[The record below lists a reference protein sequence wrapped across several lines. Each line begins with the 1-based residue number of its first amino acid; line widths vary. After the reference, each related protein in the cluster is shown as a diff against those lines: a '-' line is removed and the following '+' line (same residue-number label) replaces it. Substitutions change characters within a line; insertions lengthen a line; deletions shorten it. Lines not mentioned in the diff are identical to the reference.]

1 MSHHFL
7 LFDNI
12 HYSYTPER
20 EVLRGLTLRLDHGE
34 KVALVGANGAG
45 KSTLMLHANGLLTP
59 SSGRVAIGDM
69 VISPKTLPIIRQ
81 SVGMVFQNP
90 DDQLFMPTVEEDV
103 GFGPANMHLSR
114 EEIAARVERALQA
127 VGALDLRHRSPQQL
141 SGGEKHRVAIATVL
155 AMEPSIL
162 VMDEPSAGLDPRG
175 RDAILEGIR
184 AYGKQTGSTVIIVS
198 HSMEDMAAYCD
209 DIVVMAQAKVCLSG
223 TRDEVFA
230 NAARLTDVGLDVPQ
244 ITHLMMKLRARGVAV
259 PEGVYT
265 VEAASAALRKLF
277 GKGHTV

>member
-12 HYSYTPER
+12 HYSYTPKR

-127 VGALDLRHRSPQQL
+127 VSALDLRHRSPQQL

-162 VMDEPSAGLDPRG
+162 VMDEPSAGLDPRARRQMIELLLG
-175 RDAILEGIR
+175 FGHTALIATHDLDLAQRLCPR
-184 AYGKQTGSTVIIVS
+184 TVIMLAGQI
-198 HSMEDMAAYCD
+198 AADGPTEQILGDSALLDRC
-209 DIVVMAQAKVCLSG
+209 
-223 TRDEVFA
+223 
-230 NAARLTDVGLDVPQ
+230 GL
-244 ITHLMMKLRARGVAV
+244 
-259 PEGVYT
+259 
-265 VEAASAALRKLF
+265 
-277 GKGHTV
+277 

>member
-59 SSGRVAIGDM
+59 ASGRVAIGDM

-162 VMDEPSAGLDPRG
+162 VMDEPSAGLDPRARRQMIELLLG
-175 RDAILEGIR
+175 FGHTALIATHDLDLAQRLCPR
-184 AYGKQTGSTVIIVS
+184 TVIMLAGQI
-198 HSMEDMAAYCD
+198 AADGPTEQILGDSALLDRC
-209 DIVVMAQAKVCLSG
+209 
-223 TRDEVFA
+223 
-230 NAARLTDVGLDVPQ
+230 GL
-244 ITHLMMKLRARGVAV
+244 
-259 PEGVYT
+259 
-265 VEAASAALRKLF
+265 
-277 GKGHTV
+277 

>member
-162 VMDEPSAGLDPRG
+162 VMDEPSAGLDPRARRQMIELLLG
-175 RDAILEGIR
+175 FGHTALIATHDLDLAQRLCPR
-184 AYGKQTGSTVIIVS
+184 TVIMLAGQI
-198 HSMEDMAAYCD
+198 AADGPTEQILGDSALLDRC
-209 DIVVMAQAKVCLSG
+209 
-223 TRDEVFA
+223 
-230 NAARLTDVGLDVPQ
+230 GL
-244 ITHLMMKLRARGVAV
+244 
-259 PEGVYT
+259 
-265 VEAASAALRKLF
+265 
-277 GKGHTV
+277 

>member
-59 SSGRVAIGDM
+59 SQGRIVVGDM
-69 VISPKTLPIIRQ
+69 ELTAKTLRTIRQ
-81 SVGMVFQNP
+81 SVGLVFQNP

-114 EEIAARVERALQA
+114 EEITERIERALRA

-141 SGGEKHRVAIATVL
+141 SGGEKRRVAIATVL

-162 VMDEPSAGLDPRG
+162 IMDEPSAGLDPRARRQMIELLLG
-175 RDAILEGIR
+175 FGHTALIATHDLDMAQRLCSR
-184 AYGKQTGSTVIIVS
+184 TVIMLAGQV
-198 HSMEDMAAYCD
+198 AADGPTSQILGDSALLDRC
-209 DIVVMAQAKVCLSG
+209 
-223 TRDEVFA
+223 
-230 NAARLTDVGLDVPQ
+230 GL
-244 ITHLMMKLRARGVAV
+244 
-259 PEGVYT
+259 
-265 VEAASAALRKLF
+265 
-277 GKGHTV
+277 

>member
-20 EVLRGLTLRLDHGE
+20 EVLRGVTLRLDHGE

-59 SSGRVAIGDM
+59 SQGRIVVGDM
-69 VISPKTLPIIRQ
+69 ELTAKTLRTIRQ
-81 SVGMVFQNP
+81 SVGLVFQNP

-103 GFGPANMHLSR
+103 GFGPANMRLSR
-114 EEIAARVERALQA
+114 EEITERIERALRA

-141 SGGEKHRVAIATVL
+141 SGGEKRRVAIATVL

-162 VMDEPSAGLDPRG
+162 VMDEPSAGLDPRARRQMIELLLSFG
-175 RDAILEGIR
+175 HTALITTHDL
-184 AYGKQTGSTVIIVS
+184 
-198 HSMEDMAAYCD
+198 D
-209 DIVVMAQAKVCLSG
+209 MAQALCPRTVIMLAG
-223 TRDEVFA
+223 QV
-230 NAARLTDVGLDVPQ
+230 AADGPTAQILGDGALLDRCGL
-244 ITHLMMKLRARGVAV
+244 
-259 PEGVYT
+259 
-265 VEAASAALRKLF
+265 
-277 GKGHTV
+277 

>member
-59 SSGRVAIGDM
+59 SQGRIVVGDM
-69 VISPKTLPIIRQ
+69 ELTAKTLRTIRQ
-81 SVGMVFQNP
+81 SVGLVFQNP

-114 EEIAARVERALQA
+114 EEITERIERALRA

-141 SGGEKHRVAIATVL
+141 SGGEKRRVAIATVL

-162 VMDEPSAGLDPRG
+162 VMDEPSAGLDPRARRQMIERLLG
-175 RDAILEGIR
+175 FGHTALIATHDL
-184 AYGKQTGSTVIIVS
+184 
-198 HSMEDMAAYCD
+198 D
-209 DIVVMAQAKVCLSG
+209 MAQALCSRTVVMLAG
-223 TRDEVFA
+223 QV
-230 NAARLTDVGLDVPQ
+230 AADGPTSQILGDSALLDRCGL
-244 ITHLMMKLRARGVAV
+244 
-259 PEGVYT
+259 
-265 VEAASAALRKLF
+265 
-277 GKGHTV
+277 

>member
-1 MSHHFL
+1 MSHHFI

-12 HYSYTPER
+12 HYRYTPER
-20 EVLRGLTLRLDHGE
+20 EVLRGVTLRLDHGE

-59 SSGRVAIGDM
+59 SQGRVVVGDM
-69 VISPKTLPIIRQ
+69 ELTAKTLKTIRQ
-81 SVGMVFQNP
+81 SVGLVFQNP

-162 VMDEPSAGLDPRG
+162 VMDEPSAGLDPRARRQMIELLLG
-175 RDAILEGIR
+175 FGHTALIATHDLDLAQRLCPR
-184 AYGKQTGSTVIIVS
+184 TVIMLAGQI
-198 HSMEDMAAYCD
+198 AADGPTEQILGDSALLDRC
-209 DIVVMAQAKVCLSG
+209 
-223 TRDEVFA
+223 
-230 NAARLTDVGLDVPQ
+230 GL
-244 ITHLMMKLRARGVAV
+244 
-259 PEGVYT
+259 
-265 VEAASAALRKLF
+265 
-277 GKGHTV
+277 

>member
-59 SSGRVAIGDM
+59 SQGRIVVGDM
-69 VISPKTLPIIRQ
+69 ELTAKTLRTIRQ
-81 SVGMVFQNP
+81 SVGLVFQNP

-114 EEIAARVERALQA
+114 EEITERIERALRA

-141 SGGEKHRVAIATVL
+141 SGGEKRRVAIATVL

-162 VMDEPSAGLDPRG
+162 VMDEPSAGLDPRARRQMIELLLG
-175 RDAILEGIR
+175 FGHTALFATHDLDMAQRLCPR
-184 AYGKQTGSTVIIVS
+184 TVIMLAGQV
-198 HSMEDMAAYCD
+198 AADGPTSQILGDSALLDRC
-209 DIVVMAQAKVCLSG
+209 
-223 TRDEVFA
+223 
-230 NAARLTDVGLDVPQ
+230 GL
-244 ITHLMMKLRARGVAV
+244 
-259 PEGVYT
+259 
-265 VEAASAALRKLF
+265 
-277 GKGHTV
+277 

>member
-127 VGALDLRHRSPQQL
+127 VSALDLRHRSPQQL

-155 AMEPSIL
+155 AMEPYVCYTL
-162 VMDEPSAGLDPRG
+162 TR
-175 RDAILEGIR
+175 
-184 AYGKQTGSTVIIVS
+184 
-198 HSMEDMAAYCD
+198 
-209 DIVVMAQAKVCLSG
+209 DIVCLIVYYASVCHRG
-223 TRDEVFA
+223 
-230 NAARLTDVGLDVPQ
+230 AR
-244 ITHLMMKLRARGVAV
+244 HER
-259 PEGVYT
+259 
-265 VEAASAALRKLF
+265 
-277 GKGHTV
+277 

>member
-127 VGALDLRHRSPQQL
+127 VSALDLRHRSPQQL

-162 VMDEPSAGLDPRG
+162 VMDEPSAGLDPRARRQMIELLLG
-175 RDAILEGIR
+175 FGHTALIATHDLDLAQRLCPR
-184 AYGKQTGSTVIIVS
+184 TVIMLAGQI
-198 HSMEDMAAYCD
+198 AADGPTEQILGDSALLDRC
-209 DIVVMAQAKVCLSG
+209 
-223 TRDEVFA
+223 
-230 NAARLTDVGLDVPQ
+230 GL
-244 ITHLMMKLRARGVAV
+244 
-259 PEGVYT
+259 
-265 VEAASAALRKLF
+265 
-277 GKGHTV
+277 

>member
-59 SSGRVAIGDM
+59 SQGRIVVGDM
-69 VISPKTLPIIRQ
+69 ELTAKTLRTIRQ
-81 SVGMVFQNP
+81 SVGLVFQNP

-114 EEIAARVERALQA
+114 EEITERIERALRA

-141 SGGEKHRVAIATVL
+141 SGGEKRRVAIATVL

-162 VMDEPSAGLDPRG
+162 VMDEPSAGLDPRARRQMIELLLG
-175 RDAILEGIR
+175 FGHTALIATHDL
-184 AYGKQTGSTVIIVS
+184 
-198 HSMEDMAAYCD
+198 D
-209 DIVVMAQAKVCLSG
+209 MAQALCSRTVVMLAG
-223 TRDEVFA
+223 QV
-230 NAARLTDVGLDVPQ
+230 AADGPTSQILGDSALLDRCGL
-244 ITHLMMKLRARGVAV
+244 
-259 PEGVYT
+259 
-265 VEAASAALRKLF
+265 
-277 GKGHTV
+277 

>member
-20 EVLRGLTLRLDHGE
+20 EVLRGVTLRLDHGE

-59 SSGRVAIGDM
+59 SQGRIVVGDM
-69 VISPKTLPIIRQ
+69 ELTAKTLRTIRQ
-81 SVGMVFQNP
+81 SVGLVFQNP

-114 EEIAARVERALQA
+114 EEITERIERALRA

-141 SGGEKHRVAIATVL
+141 SGGEKRRVAIATVL

-162 VMDEPSAGLDPRG
+162 VMDEPSAGLDPRARRQMIELLLG
-175 RDAILEGIR
+175 FGHTALIATHDL
-184 AYGKQTGSTVIIVS
+184 
-198 HSMEDMAAYCD
+198 DMAQRLCSRT
-209 DIVVMAQAKVCLSG
+209 VVMLAGQV
-223 TRDEVFA
+223 
-230 NAARLTDVGLDVPQ
+230 AADGPTSQILGDSALLDRCGL
-244 ITHLMMKLRARGVAV
+244 
-259 PEGVYT
+259 
-265 VEAASAALRKLF
+265 
-277 GKGHTV
+277 